1 MQNNTDEEVIA
12 MPGIRTR
19 LAAYQQNTKT
29 KASGGSMAAGGAAPR
44 RTIGKLQQSQ
54 RDVTKYE
61 STAAEKMALQASKPK
76 FQVAEDTRSVSPT
89 PSGEP
94 DYHQQQQR
102 QVPHPQSP
110 RRRMPVLMQST
121 SPATGSRSPP
131 GAYTG
136 PTLQDYVT
144 KEQEDHAKNALNAIL
159 QKTTKDAKVTQSYS
173 GFRVRYLRAV
183 GTLRPVDYY
192 TEGNDSF
199 QEEAPDIAAPPLGES
214 VASLAASL
222 NADLRARR
230 RQLRQTE
237 HEKKGRYDK
246 LKQSWYTYDDV
257 ALDKPI
263 ELTPE
268 DEELEKD
275 LDEIEE
281 EIHDEWNDF
290 TQDVIRTAAEEQ
302 EEGGAEDSD
311 VAAWREEA
319 RKLKADAEK
328 RKQRKEAR
336 VKFREAAMEEKRRH
350 QVLDAARRRREGEA
364 HHAREAQAREEREQ
378 QELHERA
385 VEEQRAQKRTEQ
397 QRLEREQREAQRN
410 EKDNSDEVSLKDETD
425 EDRVLRE
432 SIEQR
437 EEEKLERSF
446 REMEESDNPYLRK
459 VHERRLKKRGEN
471 PEDADT
477 EDEDDFGDRTDPNE
491 RVPIDDEV
499 AKKQLAGM
507 SSKQKRR
514 AQKPKRQDSE
524 GTAAE
529 SAPTAKAVMTRAK
542 SKKKLM
548 AKENDVDESDLSSR
562 RNRAGPFASMGETE
576 RPETRRIASVA
587 PSESETDWSSSI
599 LDSDVGRSPT
609 RSPKK
614 NTVTLGRSESQLGM
628 TMEKQSSRRSMQ
640 IEKQAS
646 QRKLQMDKQKK
657 IHYFGSHDN
666 EEGVEDEEEDILPRV
681 NNKSKPSAKPRA
693 PGMMSPVKEP
703 KKKELKIVYD
713 NGIPK
718 EITITLDDK
727 AKKDKKKRKNKSKAG
742 GDDGLVDD
750 DDEGTLSIIS
760 SSESS
765 SGASSESES
774 DATPSKQKGEG
785 KKDTG
790 KPNTAEHKEHSVLRI
805 DTLPATYMDGSEEH
819 PFVAWTHKPRRVKQ
833 SGSQI
838 TVSVPPRTDC
848 WRKTRHNFI
857 MDNAPFHW
865 HRVSGDF
872 EVMVKINGD
881 MSKVYDKAGIMVR
894 LDEENWINTGVEF
907 FNNELNHMTCV
918 TRDYTDWSMAP
929 LPTEAASQG
938 AWVCI
943 KRIGNSYESFS
954 SMDGRNWRQARQ
966 GLFHDATSVRV
977 GIFVACPMGEPF
989 KVTFDKYRCKN
1000 LTI

>member
-29 KASGGSMAAGGAAPR
+29 KASGGSMAAGAASPR
-44 RTIGKLQQSQ
+44 RTIGKLQQAQ

-61 STAAEKMALQASKPK
+61 STAAEKMALHPSMPN
-76 FQVAEDTRSVSPT
+76 FQVVEDTRSVSPT

-94 DYHQQQQR
+94 DYHQRQQP

-110 RRRMPVLMQST
+110 LRRMPVLMQSM
-121 SPATGSRSPP
+121 SPAPGSRSPS
-131 GAYTG
+131 GA

-144 KEQEDHAKNALNAIL
+144 KEQEEHAKNALNAIL
-159 QKTTKDAKVTQSYS
+159 QKTTPTKDAKVTQSYS
-173 GFRVRYLRAV
+173 GFRVRYIRAV

-199 QEEAPDIAAPPLGES
+199 QEEATGIPLGES
-214 VASLAASL
+214 VASLAASI
-222 NADLRARR
+222 NADLRAKR

-237 HEKKGRYDK
+237 QEKKGRYDK
-246 LKQSWYTYDDV
+246 LKESWYTYDDV

-275 LDEIEE
+275 LNEIEE

-302 EEGGAEDSD
+302 EEEGASSEDSD

-336 VKFREAAMEEKRRH
+336 VKFREAAMEEKRRR
-350 QVLDAARRRREGEA
+350 QVLDAAHRRREGEA
-364 HHAREAQAREEREQ
+364 HHAREAQACEEREQ

-385 VEEQRAQKRTEQ
+385 VEEQRAQKRMEQ

-437 EEEKLERSF
+437 EAEKLERSF
-446 REMEESDNPYLRK
+446 REMEESDNPYMRK

-477 EDEDDFGDRTDPNE
+477 EDEDDFGDRTGPVE

-507 SSKQKRR
+507 SSKKKRR
-514 AQKPKRQDSE
+514 AQKPKRQDSQD
-524 GTAAE
+524 TPAE
-529 SAPTAKAVMTRAK
+529 SAPTAKAVTTRAK
-542 SKKKLM
+542 SKKKRM

-587 PSESETDWSSSI
+587 PSEPETDWSSSV
-599 LDSDVGRSPT
+599 LDSDVG

-614 NTVTLGRSESQLGM
+614 NTVTLGGSESQRGM

-640 IEKQAS
+640 IERQAS

-657 IHYFGSHDN
+657 PHYFASHDN

-693 PGMMSPVKEP
+693 PGMMTPVKEP

-718 EITITLDDK
+718 EIAITLDDK
-727 AKKDKKKRKNKSKAG
+727 PKKDKKKRKNKSKAG
-742 GDDGLVDD
+742 ENDGLVDD
-750 DDEGTLSIIS
+750 DHEGTLSIIS

-765 SGASSESES
+765 SSASSESES
-774 DATPSKQKGEG
+774 DATPSKQKGQG
-785 KKDTG
+785 QKDMG
-790 KPNTAEHKEHSVLRI
+790 KPNTAEHKERIVLRI
-805 DTLPATYMDGSEEH
+805 DALPATYMDGLEEH
-819 PFVAWTHKPRRVKQ
+819 PFVAWSHKPRRVKQ

-838 TVSVPPRTDC
+838 TVTVPPSTDY

-865 HRVSGDF
+865 HRVNGDF
-872 EVMVKINGD
+872 EVMVKIKGD
-881 MSKVYDKAGIMVR
+881 VSKVYDKAGIMVR

-929 LPTEAASQG
+929 LPAEAASQG
-938 AWVCI
+938 TWVCI

-954 SMDGRNWRQARQ
+954 SMDGRKWRQARQ
-966 GLFHDATSVRV
+966 GLFHDAKSVRV
-977 GIFVACPMGEPF
+977 GIFAACPMGESF

-1000 LTI
+1000 LNI